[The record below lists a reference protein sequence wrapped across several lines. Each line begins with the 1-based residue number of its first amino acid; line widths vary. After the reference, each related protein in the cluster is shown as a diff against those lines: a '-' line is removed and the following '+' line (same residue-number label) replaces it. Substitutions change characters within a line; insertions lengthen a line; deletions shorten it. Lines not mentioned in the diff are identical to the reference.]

1 MSTKDDHTQTVS
13 VVRLVGDPLPEEL
26 PPKTLVG
33 EYVIEGSLGVGGCA
47 RVYSARQP
55 VIERQVAIKV
65 LHKELA
71 SSAQMIQRF
80 IREARIVN
88 KVRHPAL
95 VDIYTFGMLPDGRP
109 YFVMEFLPGRNL
121 GAMIQ
126 AVGRLS
132 PAEAVEYLEPVI
144 SALTAV
150 HALGVVHRDIKPG
163 NVMITHEG
171 SPPKVKL
178 LDFGIAKLL
187 HPEEGETPL
196 TTDQQRLGSHQSMAP
211 EQILGGNVDQRT
223 DVYALGILL
232 FAMLTG
238 KSPFFRRDPMAIQY
252 AHLNQPPP
260 LPSTF
265 APVSQAVEQV
275 VLKALAKAPERRYQS
290 AAELL
295 EALREAVGPVSA
307 PQTPREP
314 AIGREARA
322 LGVAVVIK
330 TVAGRE
336 EDETL
341 LERAASALEPIEQ
354 SLSAAGFRVLL
365 QTSDT
370 MVAAQLLSDDPQE
383 RAAQAAKA
391 QAISEQ
397 IYQQIKLLAGEGLQC
412 VVLVHVDDV
421 ELKLTTN
428 GATPVGGKLVRFD
441 DWPLDATEGYYATRD
456 VIELTQPK

>member
-1 MSTKDDHTQTVS
+1 MSPEDDHTQTVS
-13 VVRLVGDPLPEEL
+13 VVHIDGGPLPEEL
-26 PPKTLVG
+26 PPKTIVG

-55 VIERQVAIKV
+55 VIERRVAIKV

-71 SSAQMIQRF
+71 GSAQMIQRF

-121 GAMIQ
+121 GALLQ
-126 AVGRLS
+126 ATGRLS
-132 PAEAVEYLEPVI
+132 PPEALEYLEPVV

-163 NVMITHEG
+163 NVMITQEG

-187 HPEEGETPL
+187 HPEAGETPL

-211 EQILGGNVDQRT
+211 EQILGGDVDQRT

-238 KSPFFRRDPMAIQY
+238 KSPFFRRDPLAIQY

-260 LPSTF
+260 LPSSY
-265 APVSQAVEQV
+265 APLSPAIDQV
-275 VLKALAKAPERRYQS
+275 VLKALAKAPAGRYQT
-290 AAELL
+290 AAELFD
-295 EALREAVGPVSA
+295 ALREAVGPVVSG
-307 PQTPREP
+307 QKPREP
-314 AIGREARA
+314 VVNREARA
-322 LGVAVVIK
+322 LGLAVVLK
-330 TVAGRE
+330 AVGGRE
-336 EDETL
+336 DDEAL
-341 LERAASALEPIEQ
+341 LERAAAALEPIDA
-354 SLSAAGFRVLL
+354 SLTTGGFRVLL

-370 MVAAQLLSDDPQE
+370 MVAAQLLSDDPKE
-383 RAAQAAKA
+383 RSAQALKA
-391 QAISEQ
+391 RELSEH
-397 IYQQIKLLAGEGLQC
+397 IYNQVKQLAGEGLQC

-441 DWPLDATEGYYATRD
+441 DWPLAATEGWYATRD
-456 VIELTQPK
+456 VLELTQVK